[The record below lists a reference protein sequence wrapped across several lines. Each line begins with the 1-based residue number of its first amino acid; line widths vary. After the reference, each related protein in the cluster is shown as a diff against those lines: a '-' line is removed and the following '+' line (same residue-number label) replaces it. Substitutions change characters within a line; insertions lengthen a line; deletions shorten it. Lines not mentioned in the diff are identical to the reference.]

1 MKKIVILFV
10 LLVQSLLATD
20 ILISGAASLKEYLNK
35 NTLEYEKQNPDINF
49 ILNLGGSG
57 TLKNQVEQGA
67 PVDIVFLADRDMMI
81 DLKNKK
87 IILDEFPILENRL
100 VLIRNMHNKNS
111 KVTLAT
117 GDPKYVPAGRYAEQA
132 LKKEPLDMNHSLIYL
147 KDVRSVLNYVEL
159 GEVDYG
165 IVYLTDTKLL
175 KNSKIVKIFD
185 RSTHDSIEYSIG
197 VITDSE
203 NKNECIKFLNF
214 LKGKNWDE

>member
-1 MKKIVILFV
+1 MKKILILFV

-35 NTLEYEKQNPDINF
+35 NTSEYEKQNPNINF

-87 IILDEFPILENRL
+87 IILDEFPILENKL
-100 VLIRNMHNKNS
+100 VLIKNIHNKNS
-111 KVTLAT
+111 KITLAT

-132 LKKEPLDMNHSLIYL
+132 LKKSPLDMDYSLIYL

-165 IVYLTDTKLL
+165 IVYLTDTKFL
-175 KNSKIVKIFD
+175 KNSEVVKIFEK
-185 RSTHDSIEYSIG
+185 STHDSIEYSIG
-197 VITDSE
+197 VIADSK
-203 NKNECIKFLNF
+203 NKNECIQFLNF

>member
-35 NTLEYEKQNPDINF
+35 NISEYEKQNPDINF

-67 PVDIVFLADRDMMI
+67 PVDIVFLANRDMMI

-87 IILDEFPILENRL
+87 IILDEFSILENQL
-100 VLIRNMHNKNS
+100 VLIKNIHNRNS
-111 KVTLAT
+111 KIALAT
-117 GDPKYVPAGRYAEQA
+117 GDPKYVPAGQYAEQA
-132 LKKEPLDMNHSLIYL
+132 LKKDPLDMDYSLIYL

-175 KNSKIVKIFD
+175 KNSEIVKIFD
-185 RSTHDSIEYSIG
+185 KSTHFPIEYSIG
-197 VITDSE
+197 VMTDSK
-203 NKNECIKFLNF
+203 NKNECIKFLDF